1 MREYLLLNPDDDVGV
16 ALTGLK
22 AGQRIDLPGDPVL
35 RDDIP
40 AGHKF
45 AVRTVAKDSPVRKYG
60 LPIGVADQDIPAGAC
75 VHVHNVRT
83 NLAGEENYAYRP
95 AAGPLPA
102 FPFPEIPRFQGYV
115 RPSGR
120 VGIRNEVWI
129 IPTVGCVNHQACR
142 LAELADSRKFPGVE
156 RIVAFPHPYGCSQL
170 GEDHENTR
178 NVLANL
184 ARHPNTGGVLF
195 IGLGCENNVM
205 ADFVRLVESRPG
217 HCANFRCLI
226 AQDAGDEIAEGLR
239 LLDGIM
245 AGAAG
250 AVRTE
255 APVSTLC
262 VGMKCGASD
271 GLSGVTANPLLGA
284 FSDWLVDRGG
294 MTVLTEVPEMF
305 GAERELLNRAAN
317 EDVFRRG
324 VGMINDFK
332 RYFLRHGQAIY
343 ENPSPGNKDGGITTL
358 EDKSIGCVQKG
369 GSRLVT
375 DVLPYGGAVT
385 QPGVS
390 LLSGPGNDLVSV
402 SEMAAAGAQI
412 ILFSTGRGNALGGPV
427 PVIKVSSNGELA
439 RRKPHWIDYDASP
452 LATGRP
458 MPEVLAGLTELV
470 LDVAAG
476 HSTRSEEN
484 GFHDFAIFKDGVT
497 L

>member
-1 MREYLLLNPDDDVGV
+1 MREYLILNPDDDVGV
-16 ALTGLK
+16 ALIGLK
-22 AGQRIDLPGDPVL
+22 AGQSIDLPGSPAL

-45 AVRTVAKDSPVRKYG
+45 AVRNVAKGSPVRKYG
-60 LPIGVADQDIPAGAC
+60 LPIGIADRDIPAGAW

-83 NLAGEENYAYRP
+83 NLAGEEKYAYRP
-95 AAGPLPA
+95 GAGCVPA
-102 FPFPEIPRFQGYV
+102 SPPEKIPRFRGYV

-120 VGIRNEVWI
+120 VGTRNEVWI
-129 IPTVGCVNHQACR
+129 IPTVGCVNHQARR
-142 LAELADSRKFPGVE
+142 LAELANARKPPGVE

-178 NVLANL
+178 LVLANL
-184 ARHPNTGGVLF
+184 ARHPNAGGVLL

-205 ADFVRLVESRPG
+205 ADFVGLLESRAG
-217 HCANFRCLI
+217 HRPNFRRLI
-226 AQDAGDEIAEGLR
+226 AQDAGDEIAEGVR

-245 AGAAG
+245 AEAAE

-305 GAERELLNRAAN
+305 GAERELLNRAAD

-324 VGMINDFK
+324 VAMINGFK

-369 GSRLVT
+369 GSRSVT
-375 DVLPYGGAVT
+375 DVLPYGGTVA
-385 QPGVS
+385 
-390 LLSGPGNDLVSV
+390 
-402 SEMAAAGAQI
+402 
-412 ILFSTGRGNALGGPV
+412 
-427 PVIKVSSNGELA
+427 
-439 RRKPHWIDYDASP
+439 
-452 LATGRP
+452 RP
-458 MPEVLAGLTELV
+458 MM
-470 LDVAAG
+470 
-476 HSTRSEEN
+476 RS
-484 GFHDFAIFKDGVT
+484 V
-497 L
+497 